1 MRACW
6 VSLSGAL
13 ASSATLLVEACSCVP
28 QSPAE
33 VSPNSSFAG
42 TWEGKINDLPGVN
55 IRIEAT
61 AGKISGTLVF
71 YYQERSNTKEPWHV
85 VGETPTPLLAP
96 LVEGGTLTFEV
107 QHHKCHGCAELGP
120 NVTFRMELTGPN
132 EARLWKLETQDPKK
146 DLDPGLKLVRRRE
159 PAPSPKTAKSSE

>member
-1 MRACW
+1 M
-6 VSLSGAL
+6 
-13 ASSATLLVEACSCVP
+13 
-28 QSPAE
+28 
-33 VSPNSSFAG
+33 
-42 TWEGKINDLPGVN
+42 
-55 IRIEAT
+55 
-61 AGKISGTLVF
+61 
-71 YYQERSNTKEPWHV
+71 
-85 VGETPTPLLAP
+85 VGETPTRLLAP